1 MTPTHTDASFDS
13 ATLEQL
19 KARVEHYPYYQTA
32 RLLYLQALQQHEE
45 CSVGDE
51 LQRAS
56 LFVADRSSLFFLT
69 HADAVTTSP
78 VSQHIE
84 QMQTALREPT
94 AEETSIPAP
103 EKREAS
109 HPEALVEP
117 QEPQQAQ
124 QAVASA
130 EEVPEPA
137 PQKARRL
144 TAVDAA
150 TDYVAYM
157 LQNEQEEAPQ
167 PRTATTQT
175 PQTSH
180 TEQLIDN
187 FIEHSSERISLSATP
202 TRLPDIATTDGPQT
216 GDDEDYFTETLSR
229 IYIKQGHYEQAIEII
244 RKLML
249 DYPKKNSY
257 FADQIRFLEKLIIN
271 NKITK

>member
-1 MTPTHTDASFDS
+1 MTSTHTDASFDS

-45 CSVGDE
+45 RSVADE

-84 QMQTALREPT
+84 QMQTAQREPT
-94 AEETSIPAP
+94 AEEPSMPAP
-103 EKREAS
+103 EKEEAPE
-109 HPEALVEP
+109 PEAIVNP

-124 QAVASA
+124 QATASV
-130 EEVPEPA
+130 EEVPEPT
-137 PQKARRL
+137 PQKPRRL

-157 LQNEQEEAPQ
+157 LQNEQDEAPQ
-167 PRTATTQT
+167 PRTATT
-175 PQTSH
+175 QTSH

-216 GDDEDYFTETLSR
+216 GNDEDYFTETLSR
-229 IYIKQGHYEQAIEII
+229 IYIKQGRYEQAIEII

-271 NKITK
+271 NKTTK